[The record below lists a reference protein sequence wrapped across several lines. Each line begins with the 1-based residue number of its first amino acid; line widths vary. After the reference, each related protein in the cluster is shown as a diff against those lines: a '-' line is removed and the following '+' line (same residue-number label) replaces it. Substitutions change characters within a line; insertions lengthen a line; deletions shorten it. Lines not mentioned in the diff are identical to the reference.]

1 VKVPICLVALLATTP
16 LYAAPRPIEEV
27 VITAT
32 RLSIAPEN
40 LGSAVT
46 VITKADLDRLQS
58 PSVAAAL
65 RTVPGVTITEGGAF
79 GGATGVKIRGMLSEQ
94 TLILIDGVV
103 INDPS
108 SPGAAADIARL
119 AISSVERIE
128 VLRGAQSP
136 IYGSA
141 AMGGIV
147 NIITRSAKGGY
158 GGEASVEG
166 GSFGTVRGQV
176 SVHGGTDKVQANITL
191 GASDTDG
198 ISKADARDGNPE
210 ADGYSDRLAAAKLR
224 LTPSDAVA
232 ITLYGRTQVANTD
245 FDGSDP
251 SPPYGLTD
259 SDAGN
264 RTEESLLGFEAHIT
278 AAPGTHITLNANR
291 SLIARDDDDAG
302 VPTFW
307 ADGVRDA
314 VRLDVDGKA
323 GAHSWLVGLEHVQ
336 QSFETQYD
344 APASQTTI
352 SAYAQTVL
360 RLGALSL
367 NLGGRV
373 DDTSAFG
380 TATTGR
386 IGAVYALSDA
396 LRLRASYGTGFK
408 TPSLF
413 QSTFYCCGATG
424 PNVDLVP
431 EHNRSADL
439 GFDWTGSRTTLGGQ
453 VFWQTA
459 RDLIDFDYFAGG
471 YVNISATRNLGVELF
486 GSYQVSEDWTLRAS
500 ATALDAQNTDTGTR
514 LDRVPHY
521 AGTVSVDYTPND
533 RMHLGADLRLRTPL
547 TDTSGTA
554 GGYGIVTLRGGYNIG
569 QNTELYARIEN
580 LFDSPYQEVFG
591 YGTPGRS
598 AYIGVRQRW

>member
-1 VKVPICLVALLATTP
+1 MKIPVFLSALLATTP
-16 LYAAPRPIEEV
+16 LYAQQRPIEEV

-32 RLSIAPEN
+32 RLSIAPEH

-46 VITKADLDRLQS
+46 VITKADLERLQS
-58 PSVAAAL
+58 PTVAAAL

-79 GGATGVKIRGMLSEQ
+79 GGAMGVKIRGMLSEQ
-94 TLILIDGVV
+94 TLVMVDGVV

-108 SPGAAADIARL
+108 APGASADLGRL
-119 AISSVERIE
+119 GISGVEQIE

-147 NIITRSAKGGY
+147 NIITSRAKGGY
-158 GGEASVEG
+158 GGEASIEG

-176 SVHGGTDKVQANITL
+176 NMHGGNETAQMNLTL
-191 GASDTDG
+191 GASDSDG

-210 ADGYSDRLAAAKLR
+210 ADGYNDRLAAAKLR
-224 LTPSDAVA
+224 LTPNDAVA
-232 ITLYGRTQVANTD
+232 ITLYGRTQVSHTD

-264 RTEESLLGFEAHIT
+264 RTEESLLGVEAHIT
-278 AAPGTHITLNANR
+278 AAPGTHISFNANR

-302 VPTFW
+302 SPTFW
-307 ADGVRDA
+307 ADGVRDS

-323 GAHSWLVGLEHVQ
+323 GAHSWLAGLEHAQ
-336 QSFETQYD
+336 QSFETMYD
-344 APASQTTI
+344 APADQTTI

-373 DDTSAFG
+373 DDTSDFG

-386 IGAVYALSDA
+386 IGAVYALNEA
-396 LRLRASYGTGFK
+396 WRVRASYGTGFK

-424 PNVDLVP
+424 PNLDLVP

-439 GFDWTGSRTTLGGQ
+439 GFDWTGTRASVGGQ

-459 RDLIDFDYFAGG
+459 RDMIDFDYGAGG

-486 GSYQVSEDWTLRAS
+486 GSYHVAEDWTLRAS
-500 ATALDAQNTDTGTR
+500 ATALDAQNTDNDTR

-533 RMHLGADLRLRTPL
+533 RVTLGADLRLRTAL
-547 TDTSGTA
+547 SDSSGTA
-554 GGYGIVTLRGGYNIG
+554 GGYGVVTLRGSYSIG

-580 LFDSPYQEVFG
+580 LFDSAYQEVFG

-598 AYIGVRQRW
+598 AYVGMRQTW